1 MANQILEDWRVTAE
15 TAVAKTREEAG
26 EAVDSYLNLLQKTIS
41 SYPSG
46 GTELG
51 EKLKDYVEKN
61 IAAARDYMRKLSQAK
76 DFQDVIRIQTELMQ
90 SQLRHLAS
98 KLKALAKP
106 IPKQRRMR
114 STIPLKKSLD

>member
-26 EAVDSYLNLLQKTIS
+26 EAVDSCLNLLQKTIS

-61 IAAARDYMRKLSQAK
+61 IAAARDYMRKLIQAK

-90 SQLRHLAS
+90 SQFEAFGE
-98 KLKALAKP
+98 
-106 IPKQRRMR
+106 Q
-114 STIPLKKSLD
+114 TKSLGETYTKAAADALNNSFKKVA